1 MSSACFLF
9 TLLPF
14 YFFTLLPFPLTLKK
28 QIIST
33 KKLKIA
39 KNNLFF
45 QLINVSLQH
54 KINIKQ

>member
-14 YFFTLLPFPLTLKK
+14 YLFTFNIPK
-28 QIIST
+28 QTIST

-39 KNNLFF
+39 KNNLYFST
-45 QLINVSLQH
+45 N
-54 KINIKQ
+54 

>member
-14 YFFTLLPFPLTLKK
+14 YFFTFLPFYLFTFNIPK
-28 QIIST
+28 QTIST

-39 KNNLFF
+39 KNNLYFST
-45 QLINVSLQH
+45 N
-54 KINIKQ
+54 

>member
-14 YFFTLLPFPLTLKK
+14 LPFPLTLKK

>member
-9 TLLPF
+9 TFLLFPF
-14 YFFTLLPFPLTLKK
+14 NIPK
-28 QIIST
+28 QTILT

-54 KINIKQ
+54 KININR

>member
-14 YFFTLLPFPLTLKK
+14 YFFTFLLFYFFTFNIPK
-28 QIIST
+28 QTIST

-39 KNNLFF
+39 KNNLYFST
-45 QLINVSLQH
+45 N
-54 KINIKQ
+54 

>member
-14 YFFTLLPFPLTLKK
+14 YFFTFLLFTFNIPK
-28 QIIST
+28 QTIST

-39 KNNLFF
+39 KNNLYFST
-45 QLINVSLQH
+45 N
-54 KINIKQ
+54 

>member
-14 YFFTLLPFPLTLKK
+14 YFFTFLLFYLFTFNIPK
-28 QIIST
+28 QTIST

-39 KNNLFF
+39 KNNLYFST
-45 QLINVSLQH
+45 N
-54 KINIKQ
+54 